1 MDPGGD
7 MVDRG
12 LDLDSHADMAVLGS
26 NCYIFEETG
35 RSIDVY
41 SYDPKLGSSERKVVS
56 GVFAYDDPTDGRV
69 NLLIVHQGL
78 HIPHLKYSL
87 IPPFQMRENDITVNE
102 RPKFQCANPGLDDH
116 AILIEREN
124 HQPYR
129 LPLSLRGTTSYL
141 DVRCPTQ
148 AEIDDITLDRFELT
162 YSTPDWDPGSPRYS
176 VMESRLE
183 EDTLRSATGISN
195 PSSCIR
201 RVEVTERSATSIYE
215 HEASQSAA
223 ILSEINPLLCDDWLA
238 QALRETRN
246 TSNVSSIH
254 TSEKFHGITAETL
267 ARNWSIPLERA
278 KRTLTVTTQKGIK
291 ARPTE
296 MTRRFKTND
305 RMLRYNRLA
314 TNMFTDTMQSGTLS
328 RRQNKY
334 AQVFVIPPNWTKVYA
349 MRTKGEAHHC
359 LSSLFHD
366 VGVPEKMIMDG
377 SKEQTQGE
385 FRKKLRDAGCIV
397 HQTEPYTPWS
407 DRAEL
412 AIRELKRKTRR
423 QMVASNCP
431 KRLWDDCIELVADIN
446 AHTVH
451 ENFGL
456 DGQTPQALI
465 TGNTPDISSLAE
477 FRWYQWIKWFNEN
490 ADLPEDQEVYGRY
503 LGPSRSVGSLMTSK
517 ILNEKGNIL
526 HRSSFRSLTRTEED
540 NPEEKIKRRT
550 FDQTIGEILG
560 PNMQPEDIPEDETP
574 EHERYEEEDG
584 TKTVIEDRDEIDQ
597 QAIDMYL
604 HAEVLLPI
612 AGEMLT
618 GRVVRRKRDADG
630 NLIGKSA
637 TNPFLDTRMYVVSFP
652 DDREAEYAANIIA
665 ENMLSMCD
673 AEGNQYVLM
682 KHIIDHRKENSAVHE
697 KDSYIWIRGRKTT
710 KKTTKGWKFCVEWRD
725 GTSSWEPLSALKES
739 NPVEVAEYAIAHGLV
754 EEPAFRWWVPYT
766 LKKRDAIISAVNKR
780 YAKRTHKYGIRVPK
794 SVEEAFAIDKDN
806 GDNRWAESIQKEMN
820 NVRVAFNILEEGKEV
835 PPGYQYMKCHLV
847 FDVKFDG
854 FKFKS
859 RMVAGGHMV
868 DTPPFLTYASVVSR
882 DSVRIA
888 LLMAA
893 LHDLDVKVAD
903 VENAYLTAPTTEKVW
918 TICGPEFGPDEGR
931 KAIICRALYGLKG
944 SGASY
949 RNHIADCMRHLGYE
963 PCRADPDLWMVPKT
977 RDDGFEYYSYVLI
990 YVDDILAVSH
1000 EAMNDLRR
1008 IDFYFRMKKES
1019 IGDPDIYLGSK
1030 LRKVTMPNGVEAWM
1044 ISPTKYI
1051 REAIKSVER
1060 HLEKEY
1066 GSKLPKRVS
1075 GPLPTGYRPEMDI
1088 TQGLEGD
1095 ESSYY
1100 QSQIGVLR
1108 WMVEL
1113 GRIDIITEVSSLA
1126 SCLAL
1131 PRRGHLEALF
1141 HIYAYLKKKSN
1152 GTIILDPTYPD
1163 IDLSQF
1169 NDGAEWSNFY
1179 GDVREVIPTNMPKP
1193 RGKTVVVK
1201 LFVDSDHAAD
1211 QLTRRSRTGFILY
1224 LNKAPIVWFSK
1235 RQGTIETSVFG
1246 AEFVSMRTGIEA
1258 GRALRYKLRMMG
1270 IPIEEPMYCYGDNMS
1285 VIHNTQKPESTLKK
1299 KSNSICYHFC
1309 REAVAMGEVLTAH
1322 VRSEDNPAD
1331 ICTKLI
1337 PGGIKRDKLCDMLL
1351 HYYDGSEENG

>member
-1 MDPGGD
+1 M
-7 MVDRG
+7 M
-12 LDLDSHADMAVLGS
+12 
-26 NCYIFEETG
+26 
-35 RSIDVY
+35 
-41 SYDPKLGSSERKVVS
+41 
-56 GVFAYDDPTDGRV
+56 
-69 NLLIVHQGL
+69 
-78 HIPHLKYSL
+78 
-87 IPPFQMRENDITVNE
+87 
-102 RPKFQCANPGLDDH
+102 
-116 AILIEREN
+116 
-124 HQPYR
+124 
-129 LPLSLRGTTSYL
+129 
-141 DVRCPTQ
+141 
-148 AEIDDITLDRFELT
+148 
-162 YSTPDWDPGSPRYS
+162 
-176 VMESRLE
+176 
-183 EDTLRSATGISN
+183 
-195 PSSCIR
+195 
-201 RVEVTERSATSIYE
+201 
-215 HEASQSAA
+215 
-223 ILSEINPLLCDDWLA
+223 
-238 QALRETRN
+238 
-246 TSNVSSIH
+246 
-254 TSEKFHGITAETL
+254 
-267 ARNWSIPLERA
+267 
-278 KRTLTVTTQKGIK
+278 
-291 ARPTE
+291 
-296 MTRRFKTND
+296 
-305 RMLRYNRLA
+305 
-314 TNMFTDTMQSGTLS
+314 
-328 RRQNKY
+328 
-334 AQVFVIPPNWTKVYA
+334 
-349 MRTKGEAHHC
+349 
-359 LSSLFHD
+359 
-366 VGVPEKMIMDG
+366 
-377 SKEQTQGE
+377 
-385 FRKKLRDAGCIV
+385 
-397 HQTEPYTPWS
+397 
-407 DRAEL
+407 
-412 AIRELKRKTRR
+412 
-423 QMVASNCP
+423 
-431 KRLWDDCIELVADIN
+431 
-446 AHTVH
+446 
-451 ENFGL
+451 
-456 DGQTPQALI
+456 
-465 TGNTPDISSLAE
+465 
-477 FRWYQWIKWFNEN
+477 
-490 ADLPEDQEVYGRY
+490 
-503 LGPSRSVGSLMTSK
+503 
-517 ILNEKGNIL
+517 
-526 HRSSFRSLTRTEED
+526 
-540 NPEEKIKRRT
+540 
-550 FDQTIGEILG
+550 
-560 PNMQPEDIPEDETP
+560 
-574 EHERYEEEDG
+574 
-584 TKTVIEDRDEIDQ
+584 
-597 QAIDMYL
+597 
-604 HAEVLLPI
+604 
-612 AGEMLT
+612 
-618 GRVVRRKRDADG
+618 
-630 NLIGKSA
+630 
-637 TNPFLDTRMYVVSFP
+637 DTRMYVVSFP
-652 DDREAEYAANIIA
+652 DDREAEYTANIIA

-673 AEGNQYVLM
+673 TEGNQFIIM
-682 KHIIDHRKENSAVHE
+682 RHIIDHKKEKSAVA
-697 KDSYIWIRGRKTT
+697 KDDSYIWIRGRKTT

-739 NPVEVAEYAIAHGLV
+739 NPVEVAEYAIAHGLA

-918 TICGPEFGPDEGR
+918 TICGPEFGPDAGR

-990 YVDDILAVSH
+990 YVDDILVVSH
-1000 EAMNDLRR
+1000 EAMHDLSR

-1075 GPLPTGYRPEMDI
+1075 GPFPTGYRPEMDI

-1163 IDLSQF
+1163 IDLTQF

-1179 GDVREVIPTNMPKP
+1179 GDVREAIPPNMPKP

-1201 LFVDSDHAAD
+1201 
-1211 QLTRRSRTGFILY
+1211 
-1224 LNKAPIVWFSK
+1224 
-1235 RQGTIETSVFG
+1235 
-1246 AEFVSMRTGIEA
+1246 
-1258 GRALRYKLRMMG
+1258 
-1270 IPIEEPMYCYGDNMS
+1270 
-1285 VIHNTQKPESTLKK
+1285 
-1299 KSNSICYHFC
+1299 
-1309 REAVAMGEVLTAH
+1309 
-1322 VRSEDNPAD
+1322 
-1331 ICTKLI
+1331 
-1337 PGGIKRDKLCDMLL
+1337 
-1351 HYYDGSEENG
+1351 